1 MFLLAGSTNK
11 KPADFVGGLQSYD
24 CAELALT
31 GLRRHARRMMMV
43 MVTMG
48 QQNHVVNASQ

>member
-24 CAELALT
+24 CAGLALT